1 MQTPFFKDQTIP
13 FLLTLIGSM
22 ILFFGVLFTASRL
35 YDQRR
40 HWVVIDTQPLVRA
53 SAEDLASLYKNGK
66 VPPAKLQA
74 IVDELR
80 AKAQAFAKKNHLILL
95 DKNVVWGGD
104 LPNETRRFLL
114 YLAHDARNDDTQK
127 ETSDAPE

>member
-1 MQTPFFKDQTIP
+1 MRKPFFKEETIP
-13 FLLTLIGSM
+13 FLLALIGSM

-53 SAEDLASLYKNGK
+53 SAEDLASLYKDGK

-74 IVDELR
+74 IADELR

-95 DKNVVWGGD
+95 DKNAVWGGD
-104 LPNETRRFLL
+104 LPNATRRFLL
-114 YLAHDARNDDTQK
+114 YLAHDARNDDTQE
-127 ETSDAPE
+127 ETPDAPE

>member
-1 MQTPFFKDQTIP
+1 
-13 FLLTLIGSM
+13 M

-74 IVDELR
+74 IADELR
-80 AKAQAFAKKNHLILL
+80 AKAEAFAKKNHLILL

-114 YLAHDARNDDTQK
+114 YLAHDARNDDRQ
-127 ETSDAPE
+127 EEMPDAPE